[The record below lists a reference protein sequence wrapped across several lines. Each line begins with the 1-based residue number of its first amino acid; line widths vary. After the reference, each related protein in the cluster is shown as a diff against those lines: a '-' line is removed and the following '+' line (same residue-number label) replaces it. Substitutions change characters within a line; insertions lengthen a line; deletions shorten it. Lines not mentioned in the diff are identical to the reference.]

1 MFDAKTLDAWLMHIE
16 VLHSKPI
23 DLGLDRMKT
32 MVERMGLDF
41 SSRTVITV
49 GGTNGKGSTCAML
62 ESIYRAAGY
71 TTGMHTSPH
80 LIRLNERCVVNGR
93 EVDDERLM
101 DAFRAVEKAR
111 GDMTLS
117 YFEYTALAILRIFR
131 EDELDVVILEIGLGG
146 RLDAINT
153 IDSNA
158 AVISTIGIDHV
169 AFLGNTRE
177 AIGLEKAHIYR
188 PGCPA
193 VCADAD
199 VPATVR
205 NHVEQIGAKRLFA
218 GEDWTV
224 TVKENGTFTFAQGAT
239 LFEDLPEPAL
249 AGVNQYRNAGGVL
262 SVIASLMDRVPVTL
276 DDIRTGLRQVRL
288 TARFELITTDPVPT
302 VIDVGHNPQAAEV
315 LLTNVVRSRRPGEHT
330 IAVCGMLADKDM
342 AGVTHIL
349 ADAFDEWH
357 VASLTGPRA
366 ATAAQLHEAMLTA
379 GVEPGRIHEHADV
392 AQALAAAR
400 ESAVKIAGGAESGA
414 EQAVRIVVF
423 GSFVTVTAAPAG
435 DEEPTGKKRLRMP
448 AFGFMK
454 RKAAPLSDEVEDD
467 VPDEEILVQRQRT
480 RYRLVGAAALML
492 GVIVVSPLL
501 LDREQD
507 VKPPVS
513 TEIPAVPE
521 TARTTLNALPGSSG
535 DVDVTANGA
544 AAEQSTSRANLANE
558 ARQPVKTEPAP
569 KAEAAKPAPA
579 PAARPEPK
587 KAEEK
592 PAKKSSA
599 TDGKG
604 FYVQVLATSSERNA
618 EKLVRELSA
627 KGYPAYKVSVSQKA
641 GTLWRVRVGNYATRD
656 EARGVQ
662 GTLVLDGH
670 TGQLIVGNNP

>member
-1 MFDAKTLDAWLMHIE
+1 MQF
-16 VLHSKPI
+16 
-23 DLGLDRMKT
+23 
-32 MVERMGLDF
+32 
-41 SSRTVITV
+41 
-49 GGTNGKGSTCAML
+49 
-62 ESIYRAAGY
+62 
-71 TTGMHTSPH
+71 
-80 LIRLNERCVVNGR
+80 
-93 EVDDERLM
+93 
-101 DAFRAVEKAR
+101 
-111 GDMTLS
+111 
-117 YFEYTALAILRIFR
+117 
-131 EDELDVVILEIGLGG
+131 
-146 RLDAINT
+146 
-153 IDSNA
+153 
-158 AVISTIGIDHV
+158 
-169 AFLGNTRE
+169 
-177 AIGLEKAHIYR
+177 
-188 PGCPA
+188 
-193 VCADAD
+193 
-199 VPATVR
+199 
-205 NHVEQIGAKRLFA
+205 
-218 GEDWTV
+218 
-224 TVKENGTFTFAQGAT
+224 
-239 LFEDLPEPAL
+239 
-249 AGVNQYRNAGGVL
+249 
-262 SVIASLMDRVPVTL
+262 
-276 DDIRTGLRQVRL
+276 
-288 TARFELITTDPVPT
+288 
-302 VIDVGHNPQAAEV
+302 HNPFKKEKPAEQAAEAPRIEPQLGGEGGEPSPWDV
-315 LLTNVVRSRRPGEHT
+315 REDPPAFNVVGEEKPLVEPERVAEPVPESVQT
-330 IAVCGMLADKDM
+330 PVYSPAAPAASADPVAPAPESAPRGSLFVEPKAPQPAAKIEPRLA
-342 AGVTHIL
+342 
-349 ADAFDEWH
+349 
-357 VASLTGPRA
+357 PRA
-366 ATAAQLHEAMLTA
+366 ADAAPETRLVIGEIGSAPSPEAPRRPA
-379 GVEPGRIHEHADV
+379 PEPEA
-392 AQALAAAR
+392 
-400 ESAVKIAGGAESGA
+400 
-414 EQAVRIVVF
+414 
-423 GSFVTVTAAPAG
+423 AAPAG

>member
-1 MFDAKTLDAWLMHIE
+1 MQFPNPFKKE
-16 VLHSKPI
+16 KPA
-23 DLGLDRMKT
+23 
-32 MVERMGLDF
+32 E
-41 SSRTVITV
+41 
-49 GGTNGKGSTCAML
+49 
-62 ESIYRAAGY
+62 
-71 TTGMHTSPH
+71 
-80 LIRLNERCVVNGR
+80 
-93 EVDDERLM
+93 
-101 DAFRAVEKAR
+101 
-111 GDMTLS
+111 
-117 YFEYTALAILRIFR
+117 
-131 EDELDVVILEIGLGG
+131 
-146 RLDAINT
+146 
-153 IDSNA
+153 
-158 AVISTIGIDHV
+158 
-169 AFLGNTRE
+169 
-177 AIGLEKAHIYR
+177 
-188 PGCPA
+188 
-193 VCADAD
+193 
-199 VPATVR
+199 
-205 NHVEQIGAKRLFA
+205 
-218 GEDWTV
+218 
-224 TVKENGTFTFAQGAT
+224 
-239 LFEDLPEPAL
+239 
-249 AGVNQYRNAGGVL
+249 
-262 SVIASLMDRVPVTL
+262 
-276 DDIRTGLRQVRL
+276 
-288 TARFELITTDPVPT
+288 
-302 VIDVGHNPQAAEV
+302 QAAEAPRIEPQLGGEGGEPSPWDV
-315 LLTNVVRSRRPGEHT
+315 REDPPAFSVVGEET
-330 IAVCGMLADKDM
+330 PLVEPERAAEPVPESVQTPVYSPAAPAASADPVAPAPESAPRGSLFVEPKAPQPAAKIEPRLA
-342 AGVTHIL
+342 
-349 ADAFDEWH
+349 
-357 VASLTGPRA
+357 PRA
-366 ATAAQLHEAMLTA
+366 ADAAPETRLVIGEIGSAPSPEAPRRPA
-379 GVEPGRIHEHADV
+379 PEPEA
-392 AQALAAAR
+392 
-400 ESAVKIAGGAESGA
+400 
-414 EQAVRIVVF
+414 
-423 GSFVTVTAAPAG
+423 AAPAG

-535 DVDVTANGA
+535 DVDVTDNGA

>member
-1 MFDAKTLDAWLMHIE
+1 MQFPNPFKKE
-16 VLHSKPI
+16 KPA
-23 DLGLDRMKT
+23 
-32 MVERMGLDF
+32 E
-41 SSRTVITV
+41 
-49 GGTNGKGSTCAML
+49 
-62 ESIYRAAGY
+62 
-71 TTGMHTSPH
+71 
-80 LIRLNERCVVNGR
+80 
-93 EVDDERLM
+93 
-101 DAFRAVEKAR
+101 
-111 GDMTLS
+111 
-117 YFEYTALAILRIFR
+117 
-131 EDELDVVILEIGLGG
+131 
-146 RLDAINT
+146 
-153 IDSNA
+153 
-158 AVISTIGIDHV
+158 
-169 AFLGNTRE
+169 
-177 AIGLEKAHIYR
+177 
-188 PGCPA
+188 
-193 VCADAD
+193 
-199 VPATVR
+199 
-205 NHVEQIGAKRLFA
+205 
-218 GEDWTV
+218 
-224 TVKENGTFTFAQGAT
+224 
-239 LFEDLPEPAL
+239 
-249 AGVNQYRNAGGVL
+249 
-262 SVIASLMDRVPVTL
+262 
-276 DDIRTGLRQVRL
+276 
-288 TARFELITTDPVPT
+288 
-302 VIDVGHNPQAAEV
+302 QAAEAPRIEPQLGGEGGEPSPWDV
-315 LLTNVVRSRRPGEHT
+315 REDPPAFNVVGEEKPLVEPERAAEPVPESVQTPVYSPAAPAASADPVAPAPESAPRGSLFVEPKAPQPAAKIEPRLAPEAPRRPAPE
-330 IAVCGMLADKDM
+330 
-342 AGVTHIL
+342 
-349 ADAFDEWH
+349 
-357 VASLTGPRA
+357 P
-366 ATAAQLHEAMLTA
+366 EA
-379 GVEPGRIHEHADV
+379 
-392 AQALAAAR
+392 
-400 ESAVKIAGGAESGA
+400 
-414 EQAVRIVVF
+414 
-423 GSFVTVTAAPAG
+423 AAPAG

-535 DVDVTANGA
+535 DVDVTDNGA

-592 PAKKSSA
+592 PAKKSFA

>member
-1 MFDAKTLDAWLMHIE
+1 MQFPNPFKKE
-16 VLHSKPI
+16 KPA
-23 DLGLDRMKT
+23 
-32 MVERMGLDF
+32 E
-41 SSRTVITV
+41 
-49 GGTNGKGSTCAML
+49 
-62 ESIYRAAGY
+62 
-71 TTGMHTSPH
+71 
-80 LIRLNERCVVNGR
+80 
-93 EVDDERLM
+93 
-101 DAFRAVEKAR
+101 
-111 GDMTLS
+111 
-117 YFEYTALAILRIFR
+117 
-131 EDELDVVILEIGLGG
+131 
-146 RLDAINT
+146 
-153 IDSNA
+153 
-158 AVISTIGIDHV
+158 
-169 AFLGNTRE
+169 
-177 AIGLEKAHIYR
+177 
-188 PGCPA
+188 
-193 VCADAD
+193 
-199 VPATVR
+199 
-205 NHVEQIGAKRLFA
+205 
-218 GEDWTV
+218 
-224 TVKENGTFTFAQGAT
+224 
-239 LFEDLPEPAL
+239 
-249 AGVNQYRNAGGVL
+249 
-262 SVIASLMDRVPVTL
+262 
-276 DDIRTGLRQVRL
+276 
-288 TARFELITTDPVPT
+288 
-302 VIDVGHNPQAAEV
+302 QAAEAPRIEPQLGGEGGEPSPWDV
-315 LLTNVVRSRRPGEHT
+315 REDPPAFNVVGEEKPLVEPERAAEPVPESVQT
-330 IAVCGMLADKDM
+330 PVYSPAAPAASADPVAPAPESAPRGSLFVEPKAPQPAAKIEPRLA
-342 AGVTHIL
+342 
-349 ADAFDEWH
+349 
-357 VASLTGPRA
+357 PRA
-366 ATAAQLHEAMLTA
+366 ADAAPETRLVIGEIGSAPSPEAPRCPA
-379 GVEPGRIHEHADV
+379 PEPEA
-392 AQALAAAR
+392 
-400 ESAVKIAGGAESGA
+400 
-414 EQAVRIVVF
+414 
-423 GSFVTVTAAPAG
+423 AAPAG

-535 DVDVTANGA
+535 DVDVTDNGA

>member
-1 MFDAKTLDAWLMHIE
+1 MQFPNPIKKE
-16 VLHSKPI
+16 KPA
-23 DLGLDRMKT
+23 
-32 MVERMGLDF
+32 E
-41 SSRTVITV
+41 
-49 GGTNGKGSTCAML
+49 
-62 ESIYRAAGY
+62 
-71 TTGMHTSPH
+71 
-80 LIRLNERCVVNGR
+80 
-93 EVDDERLM
+93 
-101 DAFRAVEKAR
+101 
-111 GDMTLS
+111 
-117 YFEYTALAILRIFR
+117 
-131 EDELDVVILEIGLGG
+131 
-146 RLDAINT
+146 
-153 IDSNA
+153 
-158 AVISTIGIDHV
+158 
-169 AFLGNTRE
+169 
-177 AIGLEKAHIYR
+177 
-188 PGCPA
+188 
-193 VCADAD
+193 
-199 VPATVR
+199 
-205 NHVEQIGAKRLFA
+205 
-218 GEDWTV
+218 
-224 TVKENGTFTFAQGAT
+224 
-239 LFEDLPEPAL
+239 
-249 AGVNQYRNAGGVL
+249 
-262 SVIASLMDRVPVTL
+262 
-276 DDIRTGLRQVRL
+276 
-288 TARFELITTDPVPT
+288 
-302 VIDVGHNPQAAEV
+302 QAAEAPRIEPQLGGEGGEPSPWDV
-315 LLTNVVRSRRPGEHT
+315 REDPPAFNVVGEEKPLVEPERAAEPVPESVQT
-330 IAVCGMLADKDM
+330 PVYSPAAPAASADPVAPAPESAPRGSLFVEPKAPQPAAKIEPRLA
-342 AGVTHIL
+342 
-349 ADAFDEWH
+349 
-357 VASLTGPRA
+357 PRA
-366 ATAAQLHEAMLTA
+366 ADAAPETRLVIGEIGSAPSPEAPRRPA
-379 GVEPGRIHEHADV
+379 PEPEA
-392 AQALAAAR
+392 
-400 ESAVKIAGGAESGA
+400 
-414 EQAVRIVVF
+414 
-423 GSFVTVTAAPAG
+423 AAPAG

>member
-1 MFDAKTLDAWLMHIE
+1 MQFPNPFKKE
-16 VLHSKPI
+16 KPA
-23 DLGLDRMKT
+23 
-32 MVERMGLDF
+32 E
-41 SSRTVITV
+41 
-49 GGTNGKGSTCAML
+49 
-62 ESIYRAAGY
+62 
-71 TTGMHTSPH
+71 
-80 LIRLNERCVVNGR
+80 
-93 EVDDERLM
+93 
-101 DAFRAVEKAR
+101 
-111 GDMTLS
+111 
-117 YFEYTALAILRIFR
+117 
-131 EDELDVVILEIGLGG
+131 
-146 RLDAINT
+146 
-153 IDSNA
+153 
-158 AVISTIGIDHV
+158 
-169 AFLGNTRE
+169 
-177 AIGLEKAHIYR
+177 
-188 PGCPA
+188 
-193 VCADAD
+193 
-199 VPATVR
+199 
-205 NHVEQIGAKRLFA
+205 
-218 GEDWTV
+218 
-224 TVKENGTFTFAQGAT
+224 
-239 LFEDLPEPAL
+239 
-249 AGVNQYRNAGGVL
+249 
-262 SVIASLMDRVPVTL
+262 
-276 DDIRTGLRQVRL
+276 
-288 TARFELITTDPVPT
+288 
-302 VIDVGHNPQAAEV
+302 QAAEAPRIEPQLGGEGGEPSPWDV
-315 LLTNVVRSRRPGEHT
+315 REDPPAFNVVGEEKPLVEPERAAEPVPESVQTPVYSPAAPAASAAPVAPAPAPESAPRGSLFVEPKAPQPAAKIEPH
-330 IAVCGMLADKDM
+330 LA
-342 AGVTHIL
+342 
-349 ADAFDEWH
+349 
-357 VASLTGPRA
+357 PRA
-366 ATAAQLHEAMLTA
+366 ADAAPETRLVIGEIGSAPSPEAPRRPA
-379 GVEPGRIHEHADV
+379 PEPEA
-392 AQALAAAR
+392 
-400 ESAVKIAGGAESGA
+400 
-414 EQAVRIVVF
+414 
-423 GSFVTVTAAPAG
+423 AAPAG

-454 RKAAPLSDEVEDD
+454 RKAAPLSDEVEND

-492 GVIVVSPLL
+492 GVIVVLPLL

>member
-1 MFDAKTLDAWLMHIE
+1 MQFPNPFKKE
-16 VLHSKPI
+16 KPA
-23 DLGLDRMKT
+23 
-32 MVERMGLDF
+32 E
-41 SSRTVITV
+41 
-49 GGTNGKGSTCAML
+49 
-62 ESIYRAAGY
+62 
-71 TTGMHTSPH
+71 
-80 LIRLNERCVVNGR
+80 
-93 EVDDERLM
+93 
-101 DAFRAVEKAR
+101 
-111 GDMTLS
+111 
-117 YFEYTALAILRIFR
+117 
-131 EDELDVVILEIGLGG
+131 
-146 RLDAINT
+146 
-153 IDSNA
+153 
-158 AVISTIGIDHV
+158 
-169 AFLGNTRE
+169 
-177 AIGLEKAHIYR
+177 
-188 PGCPA
+188 
-193 VCADAD
+193 
-199 VPATVR
+199 
-205 NHVEQIGAKRLFA
+205 
-218 GEDWTV
+218 
-224 TVKENGTFTFAQGAT
+224 
-239 LFEDLPEPAL
+239 
-249 AGVNQYRNAGGVL
+249 
-262 SVIASLMDRVPVTL
+262 
-276 DDIRTGLRQVRL
+276 
-288 TARFELITTDPVPT
+288 
-302 VIDVGHNPQAAEV
+302 QAAEAPRIEPQLGGEGGEPSPWDV
-315 LLTNVVRSRRPGEHT
+315 REDPPAFNVVGEEKPLVEPERAAEPVPESVQT
-330 IAVCGMLADKDM
+330 PVYSPAAPAASADPVAPAPESAPRGSLFVEPKAPQPAAKIEPRLA
-342 AGVTHIL
+342 
-349 ADAFDEWH
+349 
-357 VASLTGPRA
+357 PRA
-366 ATAAQLHEAMLTA
+366 ADAAPETRLVIGEIGSAPSPEAPRRPA
-379 GVEPGRIHEHADV
+379 PEPEA
-392 AQALAAAR
+392 
-400 ESAVKIAGGAESGA
+400 
-414 EQAVRIVVF
+414 
-423 GSFVTVTAAPAG
+423 AAPAG
-435 DEEPTGKKRLRMP
+435 DEGPTGKKRLRMP

-521 TARTTLNALPGSSG
+521 TARTTLNVLPGSSG